1 MKEPDWNVHIS
12 VQLLCLIQKLRP
24 VVKICL
30 TVSVGTA
37 SVERSFSQ
45 MKRLKTGLQKR
56 FHNINFSYLMKIAI
70 DELQRIV
77 DI

>member
-1 MKEPDWNVHIS
+1 MCPSLNKE
-12 VQLLCLIQKLRP
+12 
-24 VVKICL
+24 VKICL
-30 TVSVGTA
+30 TISVGTA

-45 MKRLKTGLQKR
+45 MKRIKTGLQKR
-56 FHNINFSYLMKIAI
+56 FHNIYFSYLMKIAI